1 MEFQASGLVVQR
13 PAFQFENARS
23 CIMNRGG
30 FAQRQITRQLLHCWH
45 RQAIC
50 FTLQGWTGMLP
61 GPMKF
66 AREDLMLDFFAITAT
81 VVFFLISL
89 AYVRG
94 CEKL

>member
-1 MEFQASGLVVQR
+1 
-13 PAFQFENARS
+13 
-23 CIMNRGG
+23 
-30 FAQRQITRQLLHCWH
+30 
-45 RQAIC
+45 
-50 FTLQGWTGMLP
+50 MLP